1 MWLVFE
7 DTERGKSYFIE
18 FTGDETIGDVMRMF
32 ENEYGVEGGVILS
45 VQKYPLKNYN
55 QRLKDHMDIKDMT
68 RIMVSSATWKQS
80 FP

>member
-55 QRLKDHMDIKDMT
+55 QRLKDHMDITDMT

-80 FP
+80 FA

>member
-7 DTERGKSYFIE
+7 DPEGGKSYFIE

-55 QRLKDHMDIKDMT
+55 QRLKDHLDIKDMT

-80 FP
+80 A